1 MKLRQMA
8 SRAAATGRRWVATP
22 MGLGVPS
29 GARSD
34 GKDAKASKVKGKT
47 EPESP

>member
-1 MKLRQMA
+1 
-8 SRAAATGRRWVATP
+8 